1 MLRRNVVNAALSC
14 ERYVYLFAFMPVV
27 GYRCKDK
34 RRVMN
39 LDVLVINSER

>member
-1 MLRRNVVNAALSC
+1 MCLMLLLAVNVMFT
-14 ERYVYLFAFMPVV
+14 YLLLCRWFDC
-27 GYRCKDK
+27 RCKDK